1 MSNFTFTHFY
11 ETWLEQLHKLV
22 NQLSSA
28 PRPPSSPDQEH
39 HLVQLAHKVMCHYA
53 EYYKLKAQATERD
66 AVSVLTAP
74 WASSLERSLHWI
86 AGWRPTTAFHL
97 VYTESSIRFES
108 HIVDILRGIRTGDL
122 GDLSSS
128 QFRRVSEL
136 QCETVKEENAITEE
150 LSEWQDGASEV
161 IGECGDFEKKMGRL
175 ISVIKRADDLRL
187 KTVRKVVELLTP
199 QQAVEFLIGAA
210 ELQFGI
216 RGWGINHDRQR
227 ANF

>member
-28 PRPPSSPDQEH
+28 PRPPSSPDQH
-39 HLVQLAHKVMCHYA
+39 QHLVQLVHKVMCHYA

-108 HIVDILRGIRTGDL
+108 HIADILRGLRTGDL
-122 GDLSSS
+122 GDLSPS

-136 QCETVKEENAITEE
+136 QCETVRYVT
-150 LSEWQDGASEV
+150 LSEFILVQLQDTPVAALHRCQDGHRTDL
-161 IGECGDFEKKMGRL
+161 IWKK
-175 ISVIKRADDLRL
+175 I
-187 KTVRKVVELLTP
+187 
-199 QQAVEFLIGAA
+199 
-210 ELQFGI
+210 
-216 RGWGINHDRQR
+216 
-227 ANF
+227 

>member
-1 MSNFTFTHFY
+1 MSSFTQFY
-11 ETWLEQLHKLV
+11 ETWLEQLHQLV

-28 PRPPSSPDQEH
+28 PDQQH
-39 HLVQLAHKVMCHYA
+39 DLIHLVNKVMSHYA
-53 EYYKLKAQATERD
+53 EYYRVKAQATERD
-66 AVSVLTAP
+66 AVSVLAAP

-108 HIVDILRGIRTGDL
+108 HIVDILRGLRTGDL
-122 GDLSSS
+122 GDLSPS

-136 QCETVKEENAITEE
+136 QCETVKEENVITEE

-161 IGECGDFEKKMGRL
+161 IGECGDFEKKIGRL

-187 KTVRKVVELLTP
+187 RTVRRVVELLTP

-210 ELQFGI
+210 QLQFGI
-216 RGWGINHDRQR
+216 HGWGINHDRLR
-227 ANF
+227 TNS